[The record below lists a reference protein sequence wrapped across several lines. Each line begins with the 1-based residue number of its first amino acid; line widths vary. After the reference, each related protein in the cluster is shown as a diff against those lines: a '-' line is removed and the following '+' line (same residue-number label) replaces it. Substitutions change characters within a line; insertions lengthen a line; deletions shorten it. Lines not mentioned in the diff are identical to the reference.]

1 MRGGILRVKDQQWA
15 AATICQAG
23 GDARMRTILAVLIL
37 MAALAVPALPY
48 SGFCLPKGRF
58 LTDQEII
65 DIGARDYFQR
75 YPPPNYAPKDG
86 SYVEVVRPIAYESF
100 EDFMS
105 RNPNCCSVTLTGRD
119 GGVPSLSD
127 RLFGRFAG
135 FARIEYQLEDRVPEA
150 LGKNLVWVAVTN
162 CGRPWNGVYWGR

>member
-119 GGVPSLSD
+119 GGVH
-127 RLFGRFAG
+127 RQAQ
-135 FARIEYQLEDRVPEA
+135 ARRADLED
-150 LGKNLVWVAVTN
+150 AVVGLISRRSRTW
-162 CGRPWNGVYWGR
+162 CARAAGTRAR